1 MGAVYLSVFFFMV
14 GESALH
20 VIVPPYLLKEL
31 GLGPALIGTLA
42 GVFGFASLLARLPVG
57 AIYRLRRARLLLL
70 AGGSCSALA
79 FAAVPLVNGAL
90 PFGVI
95 MALDGVGW
103 SVATTTQLALLVA
116 ARPKGLSTT
125 AAMGWYSG
133 FTGLGHTV
141 AGALG
146 GVMADRLGFDLSFF
160 SLALLTAL
168 GTAILVRTVGRVM
181 LREQSTDQV
190 AEAPIEPRGWGRQTW
205 RGLAS
210 MPAIVWAGVLVMAYI
225 NLVNGLVRTFQPVI
239 ALQAGLSLTQIGI
252 LASCRSWASSSVRL
266 GSGPIFSRVGARHLT
281 SPLVLVAAASVFL
294 IPTFSASFVLQI
306 PLFLMMGMSRGLLR
320 VTGSA
325 DAFDGARD
333 DDRQHGLV
341 AALLHS
347 GLDVGRVGGPVV
359 GGVVAQFVGLA
370 AMFRVVPLALVA
382 LYFPLALAARR
393 AGARRLTAEDAE
405 RAPFD

>member
-1 MGAVYLSVFFFMV
+1 MGPVYLSVFFFMV

-20 VIVPPYLLKEL
+20 VIVPPYLLQEL

-42 GVFGFASLLARLPVG
+42 GAFGFASLLARMPVG

-70 AGGSCSALA
+70 AGGGCSALA
-79 FAAVPLVNGAL
+79 FAAVPLVDGAL

-103 SVATTTQLALLVA
+103 SVATTTQLAVLVA

-133 FTGLGHTV
+133 FTGLGHTT

-146 GVMADRLGFDLSFF
+146 GFMADRLGFDLSFV

-168 GTAILVRTVGRVM
+168 GTAILVRMVGRVM
-181 LREQSTDQV
+181 NREESTEPSRV
-190 AEAPIEPRGWGRQTW
+190 PIEARGWGRETW
-205 RGLAS
+205 RGVAS

-225 NLVNGLVRTFQPVI
+225 NLVNGLVRTFHPVI

-266 GSGPIFSRVGARHLT
+266 GSGPIFSRVGAHRLT
-281 SPLVLVAAASVFL
+281 TPLVFLAAGSVLL
-294 IPTFSASFVLQI
+294 IPTFRASFVLQV

-333 DDRQHGLV
+333 EDRQHGLV

-347 GLDVGRVGGPVV
+347 GLDVGRVGGPLV
-359 GGVVAQFVGLA
+359 GGIVAQFIGLP
-370 AMFRVVPLALVA
+370 AMFRVVPLALLA

-393 AGARRLTAEDAE
+393 AGVRRLTAEDAE